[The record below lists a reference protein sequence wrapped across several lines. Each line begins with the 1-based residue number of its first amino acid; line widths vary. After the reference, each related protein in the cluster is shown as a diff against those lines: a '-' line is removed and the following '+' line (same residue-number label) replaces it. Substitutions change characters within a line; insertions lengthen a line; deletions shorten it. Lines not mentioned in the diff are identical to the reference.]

1 MASFLSKVRDKARN
15 RKLNFSSRRA
25 TDKEVAKTGH
35 YLKKYND
42 VSDRLHKRLG
52 VNLPKIDK
60 IEEHASALTNITN
73 VLPENN
79 LAEFDLGL
87 GLNQQ
92 SLSIS
97 PHDKSYVDNIT
108 IKNYKTGPT
117 RLSAHKTLFENEG
130 SNVSLGG
137 GVDTGGN
144 YNVGIKAAFNFKEGG
159 PVNKR
164 KKTVKKKPRGW
175 GCARMTRK
183 K

>member
-1 MASFLSKVRDKARN
+1 MASFLSKVKDKARN

-25 TDKEVAKTGH
+25 TDKDVAKTGH

-42 VSDRLHKRLG
+42 VSDQVERSTG
-52 VNLPKIDK
+52 VKLPKVDN
-60 IEEHASALTNITN
+60 IEEYASSLTNITN